1 MWSKVVDPLS
11 SLLLFIVVMVAL
23 SRIMFVMIESGFMAW
38 FSIGDTYQGTINISH
53 LLSAN
58 DALIVC
64 KVEQNYIHSLRTLL
78 LCFEVVSKLE

>member
-11 SLLLFIVVMVAL
+11 SLLLFIVIMVAL
-23 SRIMFVMIESGFMAW
+23 SRIMSVMIESGFMAW
-38 FSIGDTYQGTINISH
+38 FWIGDTYQDTINISH

-64 KVEQNYIHSLRTLL
+64 KVEQN
-78 LCFEVVSKLE
+78 